1 MSRKIFVNLPIQN
14 MERSQAF
21 FRALGFSFNPQFTNE
36 QGACMVISDDIF
48 TMLLVE
54 PFFQT
59 FTRKPI
65 ADARRS
71 TEVLVCLS
79 CDSRAEVDE
88 LVKKALAA
96 GATAPNAPQDHGFM
110 YAHGFEDLDGHLWE
124 LVWMDPNAAPP
135 QPA

>member
-1 MSRKIFVNLPIQN
+1 MSRKIFVNLPIKN

-21 FRALGFSFNPQFTNE
+21 FKSLGFSFNPQFTNE

-48 TMLLVE
+48 VMLLVE

-65 ADARRS
+65 ADATRS

-79 CDSRAEVDE
+79 CDSRAEVDS

-96 GATAPNAPQDHGFM
+96 GATSPNPPQDHGFM
-110 YAHGFEDLDGHLWE
+110 YGHGFTDLDGHIWE
-124 LVWMDPNAAPP
+124 LAYMAPSAVPP
-135 QPA
+135 QA